1 MVMSFQT
8 KAQSAILKAIITVR
22 HRRSGLQHFINRWL
36 YRELPSFQ
44 SAVLIYSFLAST
56 KAPFIHH
63 LGLSAV
69 GGRLCAASRA
79 NMVEF
84 PI

>member
-1 MVMSFQT
+1 
-8 KAQSAILKAIITVR
+8 
-22 HRRSGLQHFINRWL
+22 
-36 YRELPSFQ
+36 
-44 SAVLIYSFLAST
+44 LASA

-79 NMVEF
+79 NMVEV